1 MKSTTT
7 YEISP
12 VTTKEERLFAAN
24 SIPYTLKGNAARFQN
39 RKDFVRA
46 TFRLVE
52 QFLPTEKELLKGV
65 L

>member
-1 MKSTTT
+1 MTTT
-7 YEISP
+7 YEICP
-12 VTTKEERLFAAN
+12 FTTKEEKILVGN
-24 SIPYTLKGNAARFQN
+24 GIPFTRKGNSARFQN

-52 QFLPTEKELLKGV
+52 QFLPTEKAFVKGV

>member
-12 VTTKEERLFAAN
+12 ITTKEERIFAAN
-24 SIPYTLKGNAARFQN
+24 SIPYTLKGNAAIFHT

-46 TFRLVE
+46 TFQLIIPYI
-52 QFLPTEKELLKGV
+52 PTEREMWKGV